1 MKDGYAFSGG
11 PWELQGGKSG
21 WKKGKTLTLVPNPK
35 YWGTQPS
42 IAKVVFQFVTESAAE
57 LDAIK
62 TGQVVSAYITPSTGS
77 LDQIKAQSNL
87 GYTIDNGNSFEAIWL
102 NAKNPPISSQAVR
115 QAIGYVIDRQ
125 AIVSQILKPSV
136 GTGSVL
142 QSFIVPTFKQYYV
155 PAFANYKPDP
165 TKVDS
170 LMTGDGWAKKNGT
183 WTKNGK
189 AINVEISTTS
199 GQESRQLSE
208 EIMRSELT
216 QAGFKVSIHNQ
227 SPDAYFGTTVPKG
240 KYEIGIFASVGTPD
254 PGLCVLFCS
263 KNIPAKANSFTGQN
277 ATWTNNPTVDSTW
290 TKVDTDLD
298 QATRT
303 ADVKAGEVALADDAS
318 SLPLY
323 QAPQIFVFDKSKIGG
338 NTVSNP
344 VMGPFFFMNE
354 WTLK

>member
-1 MKDGYAFSGG
+1 M
-11 PWELQGGKSG
+11 
-21 WKKGKTLTLVPNPK
+21 
-35 YWGTQPS
+35 
-42 IAKVVFQFVTESAAE
+42 TESAAE

-125 AIVSQILKPSV
+125 AIVDQILKPSV

-155 PAFANYKPDP
+155 PAFADYKPDP
-165 TKVDS
+165 AKVDS
-170 LMTGDGWAKKNGT
+170 LMTGDGWTKKNGT

-227 SPDAYFGTTVPKG
+227 SSDAYFGTTVPKG
-240 KYEIGIFASVGTPD
+240 KYEIGIFASVRHAGPRPLRRCSVRRTSPPRRTRSAARTRRGRTTRRSTRRGRRSTP
-254 PGLCVLFCS
+254 
-263 KNIPAKANSFTGQN
+263 T
-277 ATWTNNPTVDSTW
+277 STRRR
-290 TKVDTDLD
+290 
-298 QATRT
+298 APRT
-303 ADVKAGEVALADDAS
+303 
-318 SLPLY
+318 
-323 QAPQIFVFDKSKIGG
+323 
-338 NTVSNP
+338 
-344 VMGPFFFMNE
+344 
-354 WTLK
+354 